1 MNIVIL
7 ILLRGNSNKNTATT
21 GRILFINYVY
31 AKLISSI
38 KLKRSVIYSLTDL
51 DATMCNGA
59 V

>member
-7 ILLRGNSNKNTATT
+7 ILLQENNKKNTAITR
-21 GRILFINYVY
+21 RIFFINYVY

-38 KLKRSVIYSLTDL
+38 KLKRSVIYTLTDL